1 MKNKLFTAASIVAI
15 LASSAAYAKTEG
27 GSTSLNILQNQLST
41 KVTAPADSQE
51 RAHAAQNRY
60 GFGVSYKYAFNMD
73 GMFVAPGVYANFN
86 HGDKDSGSK
95 YGYGVRA
102 DLGYDINNN
111 VAPYLVVGLGRL
123 NVQSIQLS
131 DTTKAKSFNKSALL
145 LGFGIKTTV
154 TDNIDLNFEYNTQS
168 FNLSNK
174 KVNDLKIH
182 NKLQTVQV
190 GVAYKF

>member
-15 LASSAAYAKTEG
+15 LASSAAYARTEG
-27 GSTSLNILQNQLST
+27 ASTSFNLLQNQLSN
-41 KVTAPADSQE
+41 KITAPSQTPTGTDS
-51 RAHAAQNRY
+51 NKY

-86 HGDKDSGSK
+86 HGDKHEGSK

-123 NVQSIQLS
+123 NVQSTAVS
-131 DTTKAKSFNKSALL
+131 NTAKAKTLNKNALL
-145 LGFGIKTTV
+145 LGFGVKTMV
-154 TDNIDLNFEYNTQS
+154 TENIDLNFEYNTQS
-168 FNLSNK
+168 FNLK
-174 KVNDLKIH
+174 QKGGDVKTH

>member
-27 GSTSLNILQNQLST
+27 ASTSFNLLQNQLST
-41 KVTAPADSQE
+41 KATAPVKSGTGTDS
-51 RAHAAQNRY
+51 NRY

-73 GMFVAPGVYANFN
+73 GMFVAPGVYADFN
-86 HGDKDSGSK
+86 HGNKDNGSK

-111 VAPYLVVGLGRL
+111 VAPYFVVGLGRL
-123 NVQSIQLS
+123 NVKSIAVS
-131 DTTKAKSFNKSALL
+131 STAKAKSFNKNTLL
-145 LGFGIKTTV
+145 LGFGVKTMV
-154 TDNIDLNFEYNTQS
+154 TENIDLNFEYNTQS
-168 FNLSNK
+168 FNLKEKGGNK
-174 KVNDLKIH
+174 KTH

>member
-15 LASSAAYAKTEG
+15 LASSAAYARTEG
-27 GSTSLNILQNQLST
+27 ASTSFNLLQNQLSS
-41 KVTAPADSQE
+41 KITAPAASKT
-51 RAHAAQNRY
+51 ASTAAANRY

-73 GMFVAPGVYANFN
+73 GMFVAPGAYANFN
-86 HGDKDSGSK
+86 HGDKNNGSK

-123 NVQSIQLS
+123 NVQSTAVS
-131 DTTKAKSFNKSALL
+131 STTKAKSFNRNALL
-145 LGFGIKTTV
+145 LGFGVKTMV
-154 TDNIDLNFEYNTQS
+154 TENIDLNFEYNTQS
-168 FNLSNK
+168 FNLKQKGGNK
-174 KVNDLKIH
+174 KTH